1 MEIININNQEKINE
15 LESILEKRFNHYFS
29 IINYY
34 NLYKI
39 YFYKRDNLDT
49 DEIAFISESLNKFNF
64 KYMEIGFNESKKC
77 IYVLFREMIKN
88 EWY

>member
-15 LESILEKRFNHYFS
+15 FERMLEKRFNISFS
-29 IINYY
+29 IIKYY

-49 DEIAFISESLNKFNF
+49 DEITFISESLNKFNF

-88 EWY
+88 E

>member
-15 LESILEKRFNHYFS
+15 FERMLEKRFNISFS
-29 IINYY
+29 IIKYY

-88 EWY
+88 E